1 MPQKT
6 TNRPPEIITHFARRL
21 SHILAEHLAGPE
33 QGNKRHP
40 FKDRFALKLM
50 LSLSQAR
57 LYREELLFRDYSQ
70 QPDELW
76 VDYVLPGGGIQKLH
90 TESIFYVGLVL
101 GKPLQLVAKHKSL
114 PTNLH
119 LLLLMLCRYSLDTHW
134 LRTWVKRKHEP
145 ATDIHEAFFNPV
157 AKLLKGLCQRLKT
170 VPPLVQTYQQ
180 RYGALYLTAG
190 QNRAEIPAEISLLDV
205 VEVVPSPLN
214 AAIKLLPVWY
224 PSLVERILLSL
235 NEAYGLL
242 RSCGLPPQ
250 EFWDELSIVKLREL
264 KQLKTLAEP
273 YLESRVKIS
282 RYDAFEQAF
291 STLQDKKSAANAQD
305 QAEPNKPG
313 KIAGFDRFLEFA
325 GSKVGARMLQI
336 FPDSLGH
343 GDGEEPP
350 IPDPQAPP
358 ENNSEAL
365 RQALSAFLEAHIGS
379 FSPLVKYYYEQAVI
393 AQRPPNGAG
402 SFLHDAGFR
411 KRVAADKKFATLDD
425 DQLQTQLF
433 QTLAAI
439 LKKHHFQDW
448 LER

>member
-6 TNRPPEIITHFARRL
+6 TSRPPEIITHFARQL
-21 SHILAEHLAGPE
+21 SHILAEHLVDPGR
-33 QGNKRHP
+33 GNNRHP
-40 FKDRFALKLM
+40 FRDRFALKLM

-70 QPDELW
+70 QRDDLW
-76 VDYVLPGGGIQKLH
+76 VDYVLPGGGTQKLH

-157 AKLLKGLCQRLKT
+157 AKLLKGLCQRLKI
-170 VPPLVQTYQQ
+170 VGPLVQTYQQ
-180 RYGALYLTAG
+180 RYGALYLTTG

-205 VEVVPSPLN
+205 VEIVPCPLN
-214 AAIKLLPVWY
+214 AAIKLLPAWY
-224 PSLVERILLSL
+224 PALMERILLSL

-250 EFWDELSIVKLREL
+250 EFWDELSVGKLREL
-264 KQLKTLAEP
+264 KQLKALAEP
-273 YLESRVKIS
+273 YLESSVKNS
-282 RYDAFEQAF
+282 RHDAFEQAF
-291 STLQDKKSAANAQD
+291 ATLQDKKNTTQD
-305 QAEPNKPG
+305 QATQNKLS
-313 KIAGFDRFLEFA
+313 KIAGFDSFLAFA
-325 GSKVGARMLQI
+325 GSKVGARMLRI
-336 FPDSLGH
+336 FPDSLNP
-343 GDGEEPP
+343 DDEEEAP
-350 IPDPQAPP
+350 IPDPQGPP
-358 ENNSEAL
+358 ENNSEEL
-365 RQALSAFLEAHIGS
+365 RQALSAFLEAHIES
-379 FSPLVKYYYEQAVI
+379 FPPIIKYYYQHAVI
-393 AQRPPNGAG
+393 EQQPPNGAG
-402 SFLHDAGFR
+402 SFLHNAEFR
-411 KRVAADKKFATLDD
+411 KLVAADKKFAALDD
-425 DQLQTQLF
+425 GQLQTQLF
-433 QTLAAI
+433 QTLTAI